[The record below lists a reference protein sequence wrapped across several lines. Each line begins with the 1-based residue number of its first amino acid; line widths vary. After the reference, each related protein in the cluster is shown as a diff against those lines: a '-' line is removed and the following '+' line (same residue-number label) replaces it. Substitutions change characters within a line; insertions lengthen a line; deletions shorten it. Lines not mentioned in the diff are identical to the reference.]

1 MQSAFR
7 TCKMLV
13 SIGTRSASM
22 SFRISARLFIYRLLG
37 KPNSELARGVRG
49 VNILESRASR
59 LVDCLAVQ
67 IDPQA
72 SSEMDFNPDRLYH
85 ILVLKCENELATVVI
100 NGANMQLRSGDHLVL
115 KPNTS
120 FQFINS
126 SLSHPL
132 KLRILFK
139 TRTFPLSDEN
149 QALN

>member
-1 MQSAFR
+1 
-7 TCKMLV
+7 
-13 SIGTRSASM
+13 
-22 SFRISARLFIYRLLG
+22 
-37 KPNSELARGVRG
+37 

-72 SSEMDFNPDRLYH
+72 SSEMDSNPDRLYQV
-85 ILVLKCENELATVVI
+85 LVLKCENELATVVI
-100 NGANMQLRSGDHLVL
+100 NGASIPLRSGDHLVL

-139 TRTFPLSDEN
+139 VRASPPSVDN
-149 QALN
+149 QAPN